1 MTENIYKPY
10 KKINVM
16 NNKVLYE
23 KLNKIKLFNFN
34 FDLKN
39 LRYNYRWSITE
50 AIFGEIDLNIFYDM
64 EYIIGLRH
72 YY

>member
-16 NNKVLYE
+16 INKVLYE

>member
-1 MTENIYKPY
+1 M
-10 KKINVM
+10 INKM
-16 NNKVLYE
+16 LYE
-23 KLNKIKLFNFN
+23 KLNKLKLFNFN
-34 FDLKN
+34 FDLNLLN

-50 AIFGEIDLNIFYDM
+50 AIFGDIDLNIFYDM

>member
-1 MTENIYKPY
+1 MTENIYIPY

-16 NNKVLYE
+16 INKVLYE
-23 KLNKIKLFNFN
+23 KLNNFNLFNFN
-34 FDLKN
+34 FDLLN
-39 LRYNYRWSITE
+39 LRYNYRLSITE

>member
-16 NNKVLYE
+16 INKVLYE
-23 KLNKIKLFNFN
+23 KLNNFNLFNFN
-34 FDLKN
+34 FDLLN
-39 LRYNYRWSITE
+39 LRYNYRLSITE

>member
-16 NNKVLYE
+16 INKVLYE
-23 KLNKIKLFNFN
+23 KLNNFNLFNFN
-34 FDLKN
+34 FDLLN